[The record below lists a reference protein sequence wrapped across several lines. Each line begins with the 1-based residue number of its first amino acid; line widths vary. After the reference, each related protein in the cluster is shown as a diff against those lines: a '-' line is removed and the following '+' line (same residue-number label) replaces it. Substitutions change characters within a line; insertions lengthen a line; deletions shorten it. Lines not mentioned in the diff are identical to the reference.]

1 MRRHSHFTDVKKE
14 AQEGESTY
22 LKACKGYG
30 TGGDK
35 HLDHLALNPL
45 IFPLQCY
52 LQWKMRSL
60 K

>member
-22 LKACKGYG
+22 LKARKGYG

-35 HLDHLALNPL
+35 HPDHLALNPL
-45 IFPLQCY
+45 IFPL
-52 LQWKMRSL
+52 
-60 K
+60 